1 MPCACWS
8 RRESNTMRSNTT
20 AWAEI
25 YRGRKAARIGMPAG
39 RVCKTPVTCTDRR
52 EYFVFVIPVGNALD
66 LKAAAPAAG
75 VKALAML
82 PLAKLFPLTGYFHGG
97 CSPIGLKTAMRV
109 FVDSSVE
116 DFPKMYLSGG
126 RIGLNLGVAPL
137 GI

>member
-1 MPCACWS
+1 MPCACWI
-8 RRESNTMRSNTT
+8 RQESNTTHSNTT
-20 AWAEI
+20 AWAEK

-39 RVCKTPVTCTDRR
+39 RVCKTLVTCTDRR
-52 EYFVFVIPVGNALD
+52 EYFVFVIPVGKALD

-75 VKALAML
+75 VKSLAML
-82 PLAKLFPLTGYFHGG
+82 PLAKLFPLTGYVHGG
-97 CSPIGLKTAMRV
+97 CSPIGLKTAVRV